1 MSKKETKETINTKE
15 INLEEEIINGNY
27 KKYEKLVL
35 AMRWVYHL
43 KELQEYKDKPTAHLI
58 DQALKDVLS
67 GKITLEDVE
76 KAEIKDEEARIKQ
89 AEEKKKEKIAKK
101 EKDKSK
107 SQEK

>member
-43 KELQEYKDKPTAHLI
+43 KELQEYKDKPTAQLI
-58 DQALKDVLS
+58 DEALKDVLS

-76 KAEIKDEEARIKQ
+76 KAEIKDEEARIKK
-89 AEEKKKEKIAKK
+89 AEEKRKEKIAKK
-101 EKDKSK
+101 EKEKDKK
-107 SQEK
+107 